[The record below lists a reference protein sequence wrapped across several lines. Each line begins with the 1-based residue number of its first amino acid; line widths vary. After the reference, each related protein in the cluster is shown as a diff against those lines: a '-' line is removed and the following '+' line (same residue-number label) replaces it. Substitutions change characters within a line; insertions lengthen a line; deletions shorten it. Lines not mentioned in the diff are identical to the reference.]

1 MKDMT
6 IMDTTDEIFY
16 DDYDGVEYETAV
28 DNANF
33 ELMTLIEN
41 YENRYHTDVQGILL
55 TGSRSSHNGS
65 FVAKGEAGGWYVDLT
80 KLTTIDYDNDKSYYL
95 ANRPYQAIVDKVSGD
110 DLEITIKDNRLY
122 VSTFDHD
129 GSNSTVATFVTFS
142 DLEKLDNLD
151 YMSTQDIDN
160 KIHAY
165 KKPTRV

>member
-16 DDYDGVEYETAV
+16 EDYDGVEYEIAV
-28 DNANF
+28 DDANF
-33 ELMTLIEN
+33 DLMTLIKN

-55 TGSRSSHNGS
+55 TGSRSSRYGAISGNG
-65 FVAKGEAGGWYVDLT
+65 ARGGWYVDLT
-80 KLTTIDYDNDKSYYL
+80 KLTTIGYDNKKSYYL
-95 ANRPYQAIVDKVSGD
+95 ANRPYQAIVDTVSGD

-151 YMSTQDIDN
+151 YLSTQDIDN